1 MLKLPLVVKAAF
13 EPIKVGLLVLRVFT
27 LVTGFLAPKK
37 QFFVF
42 KTLIKLE
49 LPIIYLI
56 VGFRSFGDFLLK
68 IAFELSPALGLTIDL
83 DLISVF
89 SLWFPSFGLNG

>member
-1 MLKLPLVVKAAF
+1 VLKPPLVVKAAF
-13 EPIKVGLLVLRVFT
+13 ESIKVGLLVLRVFT

-37 QFFVF
+37 QFLVF

-56 VGFRSFGDFLLK
+56 VGFSSFGDFLLK
-68 IAFELSPALGLTIDL
+68 IAFELSPALGFTIDL